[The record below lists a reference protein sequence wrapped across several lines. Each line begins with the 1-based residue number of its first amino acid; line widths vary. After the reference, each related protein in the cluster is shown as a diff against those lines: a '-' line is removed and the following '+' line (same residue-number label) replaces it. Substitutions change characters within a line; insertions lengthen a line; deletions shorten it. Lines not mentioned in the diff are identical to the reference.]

1 MTTPMTAPQP
11 VRVVAVIAAFNE
23 GPHIREVVGG
33 TRPHVDAVV
42 VVDDGSTDDTATAAE
57 AAGAE
62 VVRHAGNRGKGVA
75 VRSGL
80 DAVRG
85 RGFTHVLLMDGDL
98 QHRPADVPRL
108 TAAAAGDADVIVG
121 ARSFD
126 RSQMPASRYWSN
138 VIGSWALGGL
148 VGVPI
153 RDTQSG
159 FRLIR
164 LAALDGLT
172 LTATGYEIET
182 EMLIRLARRGAVVRE
197 VPVALAYDGAPS
209 KLRPVRDTTRTC
221 FLALFYRF
229 LIRA

>member
-1 MTTPMTAPQP
+1 MSRSPA
-11 VRVVAVIAAFNE
+11 VSVVVATYNRAKLL
-23 GPHIREVVGG
+23 RE
-33 TRPHVDAVV
+33 TIDSILHQRFQDYELI
-42 VVDDGSTDDTATAAE
+42 VVDDGSTDDTAAAAE

-62 VVRHAGNRGKGVA
+62 VVRHGGNRGKGVA

-80 DAVRG
+80 AAVRG
-85 RGFTHVLLMDGDL
+85 RGFSHVLLMDGDL

-108 TAAAAGDADVIVG
+108 LEAAAAGDADVIVG

-126 RSQMPASRYWSN
+126 RAQMPASRYWSN

-148 VGVPI
+148 VGVSI

-164 LAALDGLT
+164 LAALEALT
-172 LTATGYEIET
+172 LTSTGYEIET

-221 FLALFYRF
+221 FLALYYRF
-229 LIRA
+229 LSRS